1 MLIQKTFE
9 SWLQQFNSKIN
20 IRDIITTYV
29 NKETGEKF
37 KQKNRD
43 VSVLYFG
50 DKRLGS
56 IPHGL
61 KGVKG
66 WQRINDKRNDSG
78 YETSDGTPH
87 VGMTGVGLM
96 LMHQKII
103 TPHQFVRHFT
113 TRRNQEFLERLKRDN
128 VISGY

>member
-43 VSVLYFG
+43 VSV
-50 DKRLGS
+50 
-56 IPHGL
+56 
-61 KGVKG
+61 
-66 WQRINDKRNDSG
+66 
-78 YETSDGTPH
+78 
-87 VGMTGVGLM
+87 
-96 LMHQKII
+96 
-103 TPHQFVRHFT
+103 
-113 TRRNQEFLERLKRDN
+113 
-128 VISGY
+128 